1 MPANMARAIPDNP
14 RVSPSRIRRLINP
27 PWLRLPRAGADG
39 VEDLVFIFDELEFY
53 VDVFVERS
61 PGVSMH

>member
-1 MPANMARAIPDNP
+1 MARAIPDNP

-53 VDVFVERS
+53 VDVLLW
-61 PGVSMH
+61 